1 MSGKSKPGFDDS
13 CRSGATYLDSSIDCS
28 DRSAFGRDSLDGR
41 GKTRSCLLVKTQQDS
56 LRRLSSSELK
66 KKDPIRR
73 ASSSEL
79 RSSTSSN
86 ISFDKVTFRT
96 YDGEYDSREILRI
109 ELFDKRSPI

>member
-13 CRSGATYLDSSIDCS
+13 CRSGATYLDCSIDSS

-66 KKDPIRR
+66 NTTRS
-73 ASSSEL
+73 ASSGDL

-96 YDGEYDSREILRI
+96 YDGEYSIVVKYFISE
-109 ELFDKRSPI
+109 

>member
-13 CRSGATYLDSSIDCS
+13 CRSGATYLDCSIDCS
-28 DRSAFGRDSLDGR
+28 DRSAFGRNSLDGR

-66 KKDPIRR
+66 KDPTRS
-73 ASSSEL
+73 ASLSEL
-79 RSSTSSN
+79 RSSTRSSTSSN

-96 YDGEYDSREILRI
+96 YDGKYDSREILHI
-109 ELFDKRSPI
+109 